1 MAKLTKVQNQ
11 ASKNV
16 EVQKTELDEM
26 KQKVYKENELQK
38 KLDEGIKLINS
49 EIIEMKRK
57 TVGSAVAS
65 GHERASTFSK

>member
-1 MAKLTKVQNQ
+1 MVKLSKVQTE

-16 EVQKTELDEM
+16 EVQKSELDEI
-26 KQKVYKENELQK
+26 KQKVYKENDLQK
-38 KLDEGIKLINS
+38 KLDEGIKMINS

-57 TVGSAVAS
+57 TVGSAAAS